1 VTDGGEHRVALV
13 GCGYVARVH
22 LSALARIP
30 RARVV
35 ALCDPVRERA
45 EALAPRTPGAAV
57 HTDLREM
64 LASVRPDVVHV
75 LTPVADHAAT
85 AVAALGAAAHVL
97 VEKPLATDATAART
111 ILAAARD
118 ARRQVGVDHNR
129 LFDPVMDR
137 ARALVARGAVGRVV
151 GAEVFQGF
159 ERGAPGGPDGD
170 PSHWVHR
177 LPGGILHNLAP
188 HPAYLLEAFIGP
200 ARRVEVLHARSGVV
214 SGSPVE
220 EVRAVVEGERA
231 VGSLTLSL
239 AARPFMATLAV
250 YGSEASLSL
259 NFSTQTLVV
268 RRPPRGPKL
277 VAKAWENLSVSA
289 QLFTETARTAVDVAR
304 RRYPLYPGMHALVR
318 DFYGALAAGAPL
330 PVSGAD
336 GLRNVEL
343 LDDLWAAAAE
353 AAPAYRSEARA

>member
-1 VTDGGEHRVALV
+1 VLNGGEHRVALV

-22 LSALARIP
+22 LSALAGVP

-45 EALAPRTPGAAV
+45 EALLDRAPGAAV
-57 HTDLREM
+57 HTDLADL
-64 LASVRPDVVHV
+64 LAHERVDVVHV
-75 LTPVADHAAT
+75 LTPVADHAPA
-85 AVAALGAAAHVL
+85 AVAALRAGAHVF
-97 VEKPLATDATAART
+97 VEKPLATDAAAART

-151 GAEVFQGF
+151 GAEAFQGF
-159 ERGAPGGPDGD
+159 ERGASNGPDRD

-200 ARRVEVLHARSGVV
+200 ARRVEALHARSGVV
-214 SGSPVE
+214 SASPVE
-220 EVRAVVEGERA
+220 EVRAVVEGEQA
-231 VGSLTLSL
+231 VGSLTLSI
-239 AARPFMATLAV
+239 AARPFIAALAV
-250 YGSEASLSL
+250 YGSDASMTL

-268 RRPPRGPKL
+268 RRLPRGPKL

-289 QLFTETARTAVDVAR
+289 QLLTETARTAADMAR
-304 RRYPLYPGMHALVR
+304 RKYPLYPGMHALVR
-318 DFYGALAAGAPL
+318 QFYGALAAGSAL
-330 PVSGAD
+330 PVGGAD
-336 GLRNVEL
+336 GLRNVEM
-343 LDDLWAAAAE
+343 LDALWAASAE
-353 AAPAYRSEARA
+353 APDYRTEARA